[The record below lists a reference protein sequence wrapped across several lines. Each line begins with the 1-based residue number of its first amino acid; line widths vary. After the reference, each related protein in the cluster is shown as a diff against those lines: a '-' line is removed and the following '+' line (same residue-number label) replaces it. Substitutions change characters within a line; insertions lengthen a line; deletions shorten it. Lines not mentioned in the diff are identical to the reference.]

1 MMIPDKNFRMNKQN
15 KSILA
20 LSRLDPE
27 ARRHLKHMMI
37 QAQLHEEA
45 AKRAAL
51 KSKGDDIMG
60 GKTRGAVAP
69 E

>member
-1 MMIPDKNFRMNKQN
+1 MMIPDKNFRMTKQN
-15 KSILA
+15 KGILA

-27 ARRHLKHMMI
+27 AKRHLKHMMI
-37 QAQLHEEA
+37 QAQLHEES

-51 KSKGDDIMG
+51 KSKDDFMG
-60 GKTRGAVAP
+60 GNKTRGAVAP